1 MQPLS
6 FAAEIAPYLMSVIGF
21 LVVFV
26 LYGIKSE
33 IKEVRVSVNALES
46 ELRSGISGLD
56 RRVTVVETRCRMEHG
71 SERPE

>member
-46 ELRSGISGLD
+46 ELRGGISGLD
-56 RRVTVVETRCRMEHG
+56 RRMTVVETRCHMEHG
-71 SERPE
+71 LERP